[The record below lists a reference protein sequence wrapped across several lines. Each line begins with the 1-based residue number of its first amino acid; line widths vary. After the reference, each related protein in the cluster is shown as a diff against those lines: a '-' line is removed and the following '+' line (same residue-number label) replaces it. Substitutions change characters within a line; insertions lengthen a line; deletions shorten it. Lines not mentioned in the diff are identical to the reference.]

1 MNQSFETETD
11 IETQEDIQLTED
23 CNMRNNEESEVDRQG
38 FGPGPGFG
46 PGFGPGPGHGF
57 APGFGPGPG
66 HGFGYVPPFSIYQC
80 LFRYTYIFPYR
91 GRPFLAFIHHV
102 GPFFIS
108 GFRLDHR
115 FGLVPFEMS
124 IRHIAHFS
132 CHYWD

>member
-23 CNMRNNEESEVDRQG
+23 CNMRNNEESEVDRQ
-38 FGPGPGFG
+38 
-46 PGFGPGPGHGF
+46 
-57 APGFGPGPG
+57 GFGPGPG

-115 FGLVPFEMS
+115 FGWVPFEMS

-132 CHYWD
+132 CHYWY